1 VVEHLPSKCES
12 LNLNCSTEK
21 RKEETKKI
29 GQTLPKVSKRKVIKI
44 RAKMKEIEIRKTME
58 IIYESKSN
66 FFQRRQ
72 KPVF

>member
-1 VVEHLPSKCES
+1 VVEHLPSKCEN

-58 IIYESKSN
+58 IIYESKSY